1 MTFKLAGIFVLCL
14 LWTTISFGQNSIEK
28 FRYQPNKVPVGTVL
42 HYVKTNLNGS
52 HPENIVLYI
61 AAPDR
66 LESFKYKS
74 PGTRSALV
82 KATMDWDLYCA
93 KYLES
98 WQMFP
103 DGKQLLLAV
112 LKYSPT
118 EKTVEAD
125 IKPLNRTPDKVTI
138 QTLPFHMYNFDLSSL
153 NVTFAHLIDPKGSF
167 TIGLIDPT
175 FQDEGPVIRYRGD
188 VDVSFVKIERH
199 NRATCLKYRI
209 DGPGL
214 DHKGGFIWVNQARG
228 YVEDMEL
235 ATPDNPEWKSFKFRL
250 RQSRQMTPTAWEAF
264 IKKQLGVK

>member
-103 DGKQLLLAV
+103 DDAV
-112 LKYSPT
+112 G
-118 EKTVEAD
+118 E
-125 IKPLNRTPDKVTI
+125 
-138 QTLPFHMYNFDLSSL
+138 
-153 NVTFAHLIDPKGSF
+153 
-167 TIGLIDPT
+167 
-175 FQDEGPVIRYRGD
+175 PVICN
-188 VDVSFVKIERH
+188 VDKTLFES
-199 NRATCLKYRI
+199 LSY
-209 DGPGL
+209 D
-214 DHKGGFIWVNQARG
+214 
-228 YVEDMEL
+228 
-235 ATPDNPEWKSFKFRL
+235 FRL
-250 RQSRQMTPTAWEAF
+250 FGKFFREGDDSAVFLNPTGGDSDGHRRTAF
-264 IKKQLGVK
+264 S